1 MKKVLLV
8 MFFLFLSTSSAYAY
22 LDLGNGSS
30 FVQYIIGGIGT
41 VFLFFKKL
49 LNKIKGIFTREEKI
63 EDPEDPSMEKK
74 EDEK

>member
-49 LNKIKGIFTREEKI
+49 LKKIKGIFTREEKK
-63 EDPEDPSMEKK
+63 EDPSMEKK